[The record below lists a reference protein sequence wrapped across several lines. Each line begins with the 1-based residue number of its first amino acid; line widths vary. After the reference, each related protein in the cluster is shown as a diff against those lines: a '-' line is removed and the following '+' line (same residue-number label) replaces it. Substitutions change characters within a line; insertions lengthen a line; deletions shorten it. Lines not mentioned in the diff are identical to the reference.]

1 MVCLPSDNCLIH
13 KHRGSTLFL
22 QVPGFIRIKSWGV
35 MSTLAYWANRFQ
47 SLGGWLANPHRVAGC
62 EMCDQRAVDLSHKH
76 TCYWET
82 HKSVSK
88 NPRSCFG
95 SSWTLIGRR
104 AGTISSPSLTIY
116 LMTHTAK
123 YDALSSTQTHLHWH
137 VQQTSAP
144 AFRIWFDTQLSS
156 IECKGLETASQCLIL
171 TGQSKE
177 SSLACGRCNT
187 LWMQLCELAV
197 RMLWATLQIYC

>member
-35 MSTLAYWANRFQ
+35 VSTLAYWANRFQ
-47 SLGGWLANPHRVAGC
+47 SLDGWLANPHRVAGC

-76 TCYWET
+76 TCCWET

-88 NPRSCFG
+88 NPRPCFG

-123 YDALSSTQTHLHWH
+123 VW
-137 VQQTSAP
+137 
-144 AFRIWFDTQLSS
+144 R
-156 IECKGLETASQCLIL
+156 
-171 TGQSKE
+171 
-177 SSLACGRCNT
+177 
-187 LWMQLCELAV
+187 
-197 RMLWATLQIYC
+197 TLQYTDTSTLTCSTNLSPCVQDPVWHTAVFYRV